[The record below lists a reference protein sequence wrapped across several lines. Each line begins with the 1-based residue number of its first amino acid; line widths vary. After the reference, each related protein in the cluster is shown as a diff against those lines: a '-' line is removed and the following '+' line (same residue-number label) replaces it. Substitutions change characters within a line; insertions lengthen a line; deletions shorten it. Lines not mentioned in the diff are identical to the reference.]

1 MNCSVDSIN
10 SFINKNDKCAFISKN
25 CSYEYINFYL
35 IHYCYF
41 NGSYLF
47 STIFMLIIMLI
58 LFFIISSTTDI
69 FLSTAISKIVEIFNI
84 NQNIAA
90 ATLLAFSNGAPDV
103 ISSLVAFDEA
113 KGISFSICSLIG
125 SGLFVTSFVLGSVV
139 FKGKNILVNSNMFNR
154 EVIIYLISLFHVIF
168 ISLKQSI
175 TLLDS
180 LIFILI
186 YLINIIFTFVQGRK
200 INEKKANI
208 NNILNE
214 ENKLI
219 IDEILNDGEQKIS
232 NNNNPSYKLG
242 KEIELITKRNSAND
256 YYQEYLNVPLEQK
269 QTSINEQIIDEVKED
284 ILNSLKEQRLYFDK
298 SYSESWNENMMIAKI
313 NIKKKFFYYKETK
326 WSETSFLWKIFYLVI
341 DLPLTFLRELTIPIS
356 ETKHLNNNS
365 YYIFPF
371 TDFIFLSYVFE
382 CKSI

>member
-103 ISSLVAFDEA
+103 ISSLVAFDEV

-139 FKGKNILVNSNMFNR
+139 FKGKNILVKSNMFNR

-186 YLINIIFTFVQGRK
+186 YLINIIFAFVQGRK
-200 INEKKANI
+200 MNEKKANI
-208 NNILNE
+208 NNVLSE

-284 ILNSLKEQRLYFDK
+284 ILNSLKEQRLYSDK

-326 WSETSFLWKIFYLVI
+326 WSETSLIWKIFYLVI

>member
-186 YLINIIFTFVQGRK
+186 YLTNIIFAFIQGRK
-200 INEKKANI
+200 MNEKKSNI
-208 NNILNE
+208 NNVLSE

-326 WSETSFLWKIFYLVI
+326 WSETSFIWKIFYLVI

>member
-208 NNILNE
+208 NNVLSE

-284 ILNSLKEQRLYFDK
+284 ILNSLKEQRLYSDK

-371 TDFIFLSYVFE
+371 SDFIFLSYVFE

>member
-208 NNILNE
+208 NNVLSE

-219 IDEILNDGEQKIS
+219 IDEILNEGEQKIS

-284 ILNSLKEQRLYFDK
+284 ILNSLKEQRLYSDK

-326 WSETSFLWKIFYLVI
+326 WSETSFIWKIFYLVI

>member
-168 ISLKQSI
+168 ISLKESI

-208 NNILNE
+208 NNVLSE

-284 ILNSLKEQRLYFDK
+284 ILNSLKEQRLYSDK

-326 WSETSFLWKIFYLVI
+326 WSETSFISKIFYLVI

-382 CKSI
+382 CKFI

>member
-47 STIFMLIIMLI
+47 SSIFMLIIMFI
-58 LFFIISSTTDI
+58 LFFILSSTTDI

-168 ISLKQSI
+168 ISLKESI

-208 NNILNE
+208 NNVLSE

-219 IDEILNDGEQKIS
+219 IDEILNEGEQKIS

-284 ILNSLKEQRLYFDK
+284 ILNSLKEQRLYSDK

-326 WSETSFLWKIFYLVI
+326 WSETSFIWKIFYLVI

>member
-208 NNILNE
+208 NNVLSE

-219 IDEILNDGEQKIS
+219 IDEILNEGEQKIS

-284 ILNSLKEQRLYFDK
+284 ILNSLKEQRLYSDK

-313 NIKKKFFYYKETK
+313 NIKKNFFIIKK
-326 WSETSFLWKIFYLVI
+326 QNGV
-341 DLPLTFLRELTIPIS
+341 
-356 ETKHLNNNS
+356 KHHL
-365 YYIFPF
+365 YGKY
-371 TDFIFLSYVFE
+371 FI
-382 CKSI
+382 

>member
-69 FLSTAISKIVEIFNI
+69 FLSTSISKIVEIFNI

-208 NNILNE
+208 NNVLSE

-284 ILNSLKEQRLYFDK
+284 ILNSLKEQRLYSDK

-326 WSETSFLWKIFYLVI
+326 WSETSFIWKIFYLVI

-371 TDFIFLSYVFE
+371 TDFIFLSYVLE